1 MNQITYFN
9 KYSELQSF
17 YKIITIRKM
26 RTLLLLSLIIILGA
40 SCSNN
45 KTKSDAFGNFE
56 TDEVI
61 ISSENSGRILLTA
74 FIEGEKVNKG
84 AVMAITDTV
93 NLVLQRNQLL
103 AQKES
108 ILAQKTGIYASMA
121 VSDQQIANIQK
132 DQVRFKKMLA
142 EGAATPKQMDD
153 IDGQIALT
161 GKQKKA
167 YAAQI
172 STIEKNAEAI
182 DAQIAVLN
190 DRISTSIVKA
200 PISGI
205 ILEKYAETGELAS
218 PGKSLYKLA
227 NIDTLI
233 LRVYVSGPQLT
244 QIQAGK
250 QVKVMIDGVQGIKE
264 IAGTVEWISSEAE
277 FTPKIIQTREER
289 VKLVYAAKVR
299 VPNDGSLKLGMPGE
313 IKF

>member
-1 MNQITYFN
+1 MKQIT
-9 KYSELQSF
+9 SF
-17 YKIITIRKM
+17 KNNLKPQTTYKM
-26 RTLLLLSLIIILGA
+26 RTLLFLSLIILLGA
-40 SCSNN
+40 CSNN

-61 ISSENSGRILLTA
+61 ISAENSGKILLTA
-74 FIEGEKVNKG
+74 FSEGEKVNKG
-84 AVMAITDTV
+84 VVMAITDTA
-93 NLVLQRNQLL
+93 NIVLQRNQLL

-108 ILAQKTGIYASMA
+108 VLAQKAGLFASIA
-121 VSDQQIANIQK
+121 VSDQQITNVQK
-132 DQVRFKKMLA
+132 DQVRIKKMLA

-167 YAAQI
+167 YASQI
-172 STIEKNAEAI
+172 SAIEKSAEAV

-190 DRISTSIVKA
+190 DRITTSVIKA

-227 NIDTLI
+227 NMDTLI

-244 QIQAGK
+244 QVKVGS
-250 QVKVMIDGVQGIKE
+250 QVKVMIDGIDGIKE
-264 IAGTVEWISSEAE
+264 STGTVAWISSEAE

>member
-1 MNQITYFN
+1 
-9 KYSELQSF
+9 
-17 YKIITIRKM
+17 M
-26 RTLLLLSLIIILGA
+26 RTFLLLSLIIIIGA
-40 SCSNN
+40 CSNN

-61 ISSENSGRILLTA
+61 VSSENSGKIVLTA

-93 NLVLQRNQLL
+93 NLVLQRSQLI

-108 ILAQKTGIYASMA
+108 VLAQKAGLYAQIA
-121 VSDQQIANIQK
+121 VSDQQITNIQK
-132 DQVRFKKMLA
+132 DQVRIKKMLVD
-142 EGAATPKQMDD
+142 GAATPKQMDD
-153 IDGQIALT
+153 IDGQIALA
-161 GKQKKA
+161 GKQKQA
-167 YAAQI
+167 FAAQI
-172 STIEKNAEAI
+172 SAIEKSAEAV

-190 DRISTSIVKA
+190 DRITISVIKS

-205 ILEKYAETGELAS
+205 ILEKYAETGELAT
-218 PGKSLYKLA
+218 PGKSLYKMA
-227 NIDTLI
+227 NMDNLI

-244 QIQAGK
+244 QIKTGS
-250 QVKVMIDGVQGIKE
+250 QVKVMIDGNEGIKE
-264 IAGTVEWISSEAE
+264 ITGTVEWISSEAE